1 VSAFDFPEAAMA
13 VITLSREM
21 GSRGD
26 DIARS
31 VAARL
36 GLRLV
41 GRDLINRAAKEA
53 GAPEV
58 ALAEI
63 DELGLLGV
71 KPSAA
76 ALRLY
81 REKMAAV
88 IRELAAEGN
97 VLLVGRGGQVVLAG
111 WPNVLHVRIIAPHA
125 LRLALV
131 QARCRV
137 SAEIAAARID
147 ASDAA
152 RSGFLKRHFGVHGGE
167 PHLYDL
173 VISMAQIDVPAAVDL
188 VCLAAARLGSSQP
201 TSDQA
206 APPLDAEG
214 CECR

>member
-1 VSAFDFPEAAMA
+1 MA

-26 DIARS
+26 DIARA

-41 GRDLINRAAKEA
+41 GRELINRAAKEA

-81 REKMAAV
+81 QEKVAAV
-88 IRELAAEGN
+88 IHELAADGD
-97 VLLVGRGGQVVLAG
+97 VLLVGRGGQMLLADR
-111 WPNVLHVRIIAPHA
+111 PDALHVRIIAPRPM
-125 LRLALV
+125 RLALV
-131 QARCRV
+131 QERCRV
-137 SAEIAAARID
+137 PAEVAEARID

-152 RSGFLKRHFGVHGGE
+152 RTGFLKRHFGVRGDE
-167 PHLYDL
+167 AYLYDL
-173 VISMAQIDVPAAVDL
+173 VINMAHMDVSAAVDL
-188 VCLAAARLGSSQP
+188 VCLAAARLDSTPQARDQGSHLQE
-201 TSDQA
+201 
-206 APPLDAEG
+206 AEG

>member
-1 VSAFDFPEAAMA
+1 MA

-26 DIARS
+26 DVAR
-31 VAARL
+31 AAAKRL

-41 GRDLINRAAKEA
+41 GRELINRAAKEA

-81 REKMAAV
+81 REKVVAV
-88 IRELAAEGN
+88 IHELAAAGD
-97 VLLVGRGGQVVLAG
+97 VLLVGRGGQVILADQPG
-111 WPNVLHVRIIAPHA
+111 VLHVRFIAP
-125 LRLALV
+125 LDTRLALV
-131 QARCRV
+131 QVRCRV
-137 SAEIAAARID
+137 PPEVAAARIE

-152 RSGFLKRHFGVHGGE
+152 QTGFLKRHFSVRGDE
-167 PHLYDL
+167 AHLYDL
-173 VISMAQIDVPAAVDL
+173 VINMAHLDVTAAVDL
-188 VCLAAARLGSSQP
+188 VCLAAARLDSAVRANEQEPHSQ
-201 TSDQA
+201 A
-206 APPLDAEG
+206 AEG

>member
-1 VSAFDFPEAAMA
+1 MA

-26 DIARS
+26 DVART
-31 VAARL
+31 VAERL

-41 GRDLINRAAKEA
+41 GRELINRAAKEA

-81 REKMAAV
+81 REKVTAV
-88 IRELAAEGN
+88 IHELAAAGD
-97 VLLVGRGGQVVLAG
+97 VLLIGRGGQVVLADRAD
-111 WPNVLHVRIIAPHA
+111 VLHVRIIAPRA
-125 LRLALV
+125 MRLALV

-137 SAEIAAARID
+137 SAEVAGARID

-152 RSGFLKRHFGVHGGE
+152 RTGFLKRHFGVRGDE
-167 PHLYDL
+167 AHLYDL
-173 VISMAQIDVPAAVDL
+173 VINMAHVDAPAAVDL
-188 VCLAAARLGSSQP
+188 VCLAAVRLSSTLQ
-201 TSDQA
+201 TSDQDSH
-206 APPLDAEG
+206 PQDVEG

>member
-1 VSAFDFPEAAMA
+1 MA

-26 DIARS
+26 DIARL
-31 VAARL
+31 VAERL

-71 KPSAA
+71 KPSAM

-81 REKMAAV
+81 REKVAAV
-88 IRELAAEGN
+88 IHEMAAAGD
-97 VLLVGRGGQVVLAG
+97 VLLLGRGGQVILTERAD
-111 WPNVLHVRIIAPHA
+111 VLHVRIIAPRA
-125 LRLALV
+125 MRLALV
-131 QARCRV
+131 QERCRV
-137 SAEIAAARID
+137 SAEVAAARID

-152 RSGFLKRHFGVHGGE
+152 RAGYLKRHFGVRGDE
-167 PHLYDL
+167 AHLYDL
-173 VISMAQIDVPAAVDL
+173 VINMAHLDVTAAVDL
-188 VCLAAARLGSSQP
+188 VCLAAARLDSAVRINEQETHSQ
-201 TSDQA
+201 A
-206 APPLDAEG
+206 AEG

>member
-1 VSAFDFPEAAMA
+1 
-13 VITLSREM
+13 M

-26 DIARS
+26 DIARA

-41 GRDLINRAAKEA
+41 GRELINRAAKEA

-81 REKMAAV
+81 QEKVAAV
-88 IRELAAEGN
+88 IHELAADGD
-97 VLLVGRGGQVVLAG
+97 VLLVGRGGQIVLADR
-111 WPNVLHVRIIAPHA
+111 PDALHVRIIAPRPM
-125 LRLALV
+125 RLALV
-131 QARCRV
+131 QERCRV
-137 SAEIAAARID
+137 PAEVAEARID

-152 RSGFLKRHFGVHGGE
+152 RTGFLKRHFGVRGDE
-167 PHLYDL
+167 AYLYDL
-173 VISMAQIDVPAAVDL
+173 VINMAHMDVSAAVDL
-188 VCLAAARLGSSQP
+188 VCLAAARLDSTPQARDQGSYLQ
-201 TSDQA
+201 
-206 APPLDAEG
+206 DAEG
-214 CECR
+214 CECH

>member
-1 VSAFDFPEAAMA
+1 MA

-26 DIARS
+26 DVAR
-31 VAARL
+31 AAAERL

-41 GRDLINRAAKEA
+41 GRELINRAAKEA

-81 REKMAAV
+81 REKAVAV
-88 IRELAAEGN
+88 IHELAAAGD
-97 VLLVGRGGQVVLAG
+97 VLLVGRGGQVILANQPG
-111 WPNVLHVRIIAPHA
+111 VLHVRFIAP
-125 LRLALV
+125 LDTRLALV

-137 SAEIAAARID
+137 PAAVAAARIE

-152 RSGFLKRHFGVHGGE
+152 RTGFLKRHFGVHGDE
-167 PHLYDL
+167 AHLYDL
-173 VISMAQIDVPAAVDL
+173 VINMAHLDVMAAVDL
-188 VCLAAARLGSSQP
+188 VCLAAARLDSAVRTNDQETHSQ
-201 TSDQA
+201 A
-206 APPLDAEG
+206 AEG

>member
-1 VSAFDFPEAAMA
+1 MA

-26 DIARS
+26 DVARLIAE
-31 VAARL
+31 RL

-41 GRDLINRAAKEA
+41 GRDLINRAAKEV

-81 REKMAAV
+81 REKVVAVIHEMAA
-88 IRELAAEGN
+88 AGD
-97 VLLVGRGGQVVLAG
+97 VLLLGRGGQIILAQRA
-111 WPNVLHVRIIAPHA
+111 NVLHVRIIAPRA
-125 LRLALV
+125 MRLALV
-131 QARCRV
+131 QERCHVSVEVAGARLN
-137 SAEIAAARID
+137 

-152 RSGFLKRHFGVHGGE
+152 RAGYLKRHFGVRGDE
-167 PHLYDL
+167 APLYDL
-173 VISMAQIDVPAAVDL
+173 VINMAHLDVTAAVDL
-188 VCLAAARLGSSQP
+188 VCLAAARLDSAVRTNEQESHSQ
-201 TSDQA
+201 A
-206 APPLDAEG
+206 AEG

>member
-1 VSAFDFPEAAMA
+1 MA

-26 DIARS
+26 DIARA

-41 GRDLINRAAKEA
+41 GRELINRAAKEA

-81 REKMAAV
+81 QEKVAAV
-88 IRELAAEGN
+88 IHELAADGD
-97 VLLVGRGGQVVLAG
+97 VLLVGRGGQMLLADR
-111 WPNVLHVRIIAPHA
+111 PDVLHVRIIAPHA

-131 QARCRV
+131 QERCRV
-137 SAEIAAARID
+137 PAEVAEARID

-152 RSGFLKRHFGVHGGE
+152 RTGFLKRHFGVRGDE
-167 PHLYDL
+167 AYLYDL
-173 VISMAQIDVPAAVDL
+173 VINMTHMDVSAAVDL
-188 VCLAAARLGSSQP
+188 VCLAAARLDSTPQARDQGSHLQE
-201 TSDQA
+201 
-206 APPLDAEG
+206 AEG